1 MVRHLKPMRSMQDLL
16 LGSIRFLHY
25 INDRSKT
32 ILKSLVNIY
41 AHDTTVYGYLD
52 GPSMFSGLWS
62 DQALAVQW
70 EKKKLAYKFSSSPC
84 WLWIL
89 TSYDDWLHYQ
99 RSSFLWET
107 IESQVHSRHQVELM
121 HTINRQRRWKKLIG
135 FLYRFRRY
143 LIPPAMLYIYKSHI
157 RPTNGL
163 LLPYLCW
170 SCFIFSFQTWQRSE
184 AVKWPCRWCIIFHP
198 MTFPHRCNVASLSL
212 RDHYFH
218 GKCSEEL
225 RFPVQPIQTFTS
237 TMYTGAKLS

>member
-121 HTINRQRRWKKLIG
+121 HTINRQRRWKKIDWL
-135 FLYRFRRY
+135 
-143 LIPPAMLYIYKSHI
+143 LIPLQKVPHSACHALYLQESYQ
-157 RPTNGL
+157 TNKWIIAAISVLEL
-163 LLPYLCW
+163 LHFFFPNLTA
-170 SCFIFSFQTWQRSE
+170 FRS
-184 AVKWPCRWCIIFHP
+184 
-198 MTFPHRCNVASLSL
+198 
-212 RDHYFH
+212 
-218 GKCSEEL
+218 G
-225 RFPVQPIQTFTS
+225 
-237 TMYTGAKLS
+237 